1 MPKKLETTEM
11 PAGGGLQLI
20 SLERVAQKLDMS
32 TYSIRRMQ
40 DSGKMPPAMQVGRKL
55 LKWREDIIDEWIV
68 LGCPADW
75 QKTSQTAIN

>member
-1 MPKKLETTEM
+1 MENNLNDKQSNS
-11 PAGGGLQLI
+11 GLQLI

-55 LKWREDIIDEWIV
+55 LKWREDAPQIGRI
-68 LGCPADW
+68 
-75 QKTSQTAIN
+75 